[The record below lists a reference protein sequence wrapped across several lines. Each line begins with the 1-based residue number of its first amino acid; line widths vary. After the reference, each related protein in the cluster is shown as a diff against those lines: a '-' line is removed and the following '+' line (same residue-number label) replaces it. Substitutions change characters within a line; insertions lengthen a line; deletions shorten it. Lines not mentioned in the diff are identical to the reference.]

1 MRPEDESA
9 SFWTR
14 LFRCASEEAVRDI
27 ALADAAAASVAPADA
42 LSAWR
47 AHRGAIARAEARLA
61 VRMRD
66 VDALQALARS
76 LAEARSPEEVL
87 SRTAEC
93 LQETLE
99 ADAVAFALPDPGGVE
114 IVLARPI
121 GEDAEDRL
129 RRITARGFLAEG
141 EIAGPT
147 RRARAFDEFQGSREA
162 WLDEEVLVV
171 PVTVRGREA
180 LRLAALPAGRAGERA
195 LRLLFGA
202 SNHVALHL
210 ERVVAVA
217 EAEQGRFR
225 AILDSMPHAVV
236 LADASFRVLQVNASA
251 ERLFTIQGERPEA
264 LRSVG
269 DLDLVA
275 LGYDVLAGRRD
286 EVAGEALLP
295 DGLRLQVSVAPW
307 RDPAGRVDGLLV
319 VMLDVTTDRRLRD
332 QIAQSEKLSSLGRM
346 ITGVA
351 HEINNP
357 LTSVIGYAQL
367 LRQTPSGDKV
377 AARLET
383 IRKEAERCRRI
394 VQNLLRFARPHA
406 PERRAFSLNEVAD
419 NVAQLLA
426 YPVRASG
433 ARLTLAL
440 DRSLPAAVGDAHAI
454 EQAVVNL
461 VTNAQQALS
470 HSGRGGTITLR
481 TRRDA
486 DERPVLEVE
495 DDGPGMSDDVRAR
508 VFDPFFTTKP
518 AGQGTGLG
526 LWLVY
531 NAVTADEGRVEALAA
546 PTGGALFRLTFETR
560 LAEAGA
566 EREAVEEEAF
576 AEAPAVSARILVLDA
591 EAALAG
597 LVCEALR
604 GEGHEAIAVASGT
617 EALARLG
624 GERFDL
630 VVSDLALPGL
640 SGERLA
646 REIERIRPD
655 LRERLLLTTAD
666 WVSREPEAVARR
678 MGAGLLRKPFEIDE
692 LRRVVRSRL
701 ARVTDH

>member
-1 MRPEDESA
+1 MRHEDESA
-9 SFWTR
+9 SFWPR
-14 LFRCASEEAVRDI
+14 LLRSPSE
-27 ALADAAAASVAPADA
+27 DAALEIARAETPGQPLDLPEVLA
-42 LSAWR
+42 AWR
-47 AHRGAIARAEARLA
+47 AHRAALSRAEGRLA
-61 VRMRD
+61 SRMRD
-66 VDALQALARS
+66 VDALQSLASS
-76 LAEARSPEEVL
+76 LAEARSVEEVL
-87 SRTAEC
+87 CRTAES

-99 ADAVAFALPDPGGVE
+99 ADAVAFALPDRRGVE

-121 GEDAEDRL
+121 GVEAEDRL
-129 RRITARGFLAEG
+129 RRITAKGFLADAD
-141 EIAGPT
+141 IAGPT
-147 RRARAFDEFQGSREA
+147 RRAKAFDEFHGSREA

-236 LADASFRVLQVNASA
+236 LSDASFRVLQVNASA
-251 ERLFTIQGERPEA
+251 DRLFTTHGGRPEA

-275 LGYDVLAGRRD
+275 LAYDVLAGRRD
-286 EVAGEALLP
+286 EVAGEAVLE
-295 DGLRLQVSVAPW
+295 DGLRLEVSVAPW
-307 RDPAGRVDGLLV
+307 REAAGGVDGLLV

-367 LRQTPSGDKV
+367 LRQTPAGDKA

-406 PERRAFSLNEVAD
+406 PERRAFSLNEIAD

-433 ARLTLAL
+433 GRLELVL
-440 DRSLPAAVGDAHAI
+440 DRALPAAVGDAHAI

-461 VTNAQQALS
+461 VTNAQQAIA

-486 DERPVLEVE
+486 DDRPVLEVE
-495 DDGPGMSDDVRAR
+495 DDGPGMPEDVRAR
-508 VFDPFFTTKP
+508 AFDPFFTTKP

-531 NAVTADEGRVEALAA
+531 NAVTADEGRVEALAS
-546 PTGGALFRLTFETR
+546 PTGGALFRLTFETGP
-560 LAEAGA
+560 A
-566 EREAVEEEAF
+566 AV
-576 AEAPAVSARILVLDA
+576 P
-591 EAALAG
+591 
-597 LVCEALR
+597 
-604 GEGHEAIAVASGT
+604 EGV
-617 EALARLG
+617 
-624 GERFDL
+624 
-630 VVSDLALPGL
+630 
-640 SGERLA
+640 
-646 REIERIRPD
+646 EIERDAFASVPGVSASQAWCARP
-655 LRERLLLTTAD
+655 
-666 WVSREPEAVARR
+666 
-678 MGAGLLRKPFEIDE
+678 
-692 LRRVVRSRL
+692 
-701 ARVTDH
+701 